1 MIRNQLCWIKQH
13 NLSRHRILYSEV
25 LQNTNLGIIVY
36 HTRKDAYKKYGVAN
50 HQDQKN
56 LFKGNF
62 AILFTVPIIQ
72 FAVQFI
78 YYICEWNAA
87 HKGDS
92 QNSCNPSTMQIGIFV
107 TKESDPHK

>member
-62 AILFTVPIIQ
+62 AILFITHVIQ
-72 FAVQFI
+72 FAVQLI
-78 YYICEWNAA
+78 YHIRERNTAC
-87 HKGDS
+87 KGDS
-92 QNSCNPSTMQIGIFV
+92 QNSCNPSAIQISIFV
-107 TKESDPHK
+107 TKKPNPNK